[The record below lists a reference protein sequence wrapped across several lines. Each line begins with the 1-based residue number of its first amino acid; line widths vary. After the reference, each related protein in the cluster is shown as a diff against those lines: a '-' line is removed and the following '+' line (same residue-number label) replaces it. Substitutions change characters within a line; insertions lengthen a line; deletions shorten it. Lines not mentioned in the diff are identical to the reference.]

1 MHDEFYRIRELLKNI
16 HTKLTTGVVF
26 VAIQKN
32 PGAEHGLGGARGL
45 ERARLYLAMEPGKL
59 VIRKGKV
66 PRKRTVKPDGK
77 TFYFR
82 IVDGCRF
89 VVKG

>member
-1 MHDEFYRIRELLKNI
+1 MEYSLWGI
-16 HTKLTTGVVF
+16 
-26 VAIQKN
+26 
-32 PGAEHGLGGARGL
+32 RGL
-45 ERARLYLAMEPGKL
+45 DRARLYLAMAPGKC